1 MVPFRSVESSVS
13 GITPQD
19 VLIHEAGESGEGR
32 EVGNAL
38 KMWKCENEALGLHAQ
53 YDGPVAVQ
61 ESRAVTH
68 F

>member
-38 KMWKCENEALGLHAQ
+38 KM
-53 YDGPVAVQ
+53 
-61 ESRAVTH
+61 
-68 F
+68 